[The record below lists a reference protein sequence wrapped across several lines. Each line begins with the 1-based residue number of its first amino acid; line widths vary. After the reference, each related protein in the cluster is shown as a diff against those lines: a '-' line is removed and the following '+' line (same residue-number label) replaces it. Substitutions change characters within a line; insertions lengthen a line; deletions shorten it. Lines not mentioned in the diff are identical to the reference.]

1 MSMLQNYFLH
11 HGYVGKTGVCP
22 WYVCVTILMAPC
34 SQHNGVVVTF
44 NETGIT
50 LLFVYAEYHYAK
62 CDYDEWRG
70 TSLITPSKAIR
81 TARVNVSISW
91 DTILLASISLV

>member
-11 HGYVGKTGVCP
+11 HGYLGKTGVSP
-22 WYVCVTILMAPC
+22 WCVCVTILVAPC
-34 SQHNGVVVTF
+34 SQHKGAVVTL
-44 NETGIT
+44 NETDIT

-70 TSLITPSKAIR
+70 ASLITPSKATR
-81 TARVNVSISW
+81 TARVNVSISS
-91 DTILLASISLV
+91 DTTLLASIPLV